1 MGMAIWRM
9 DRLSLLELLV
19 HKLSA
24 NHGIGVV
31 TLPLMPKVIFRI
43 AVQAVLG
50 LIVPQPARAWLPQH
64 LRRFQKGDPHPQHL
78 HVAAASPD
86 APEVVLS
93 FLLAFAPRL
102 LGLLVFYSAIVF
114 CCYTLGVGLAV
125 VSLSIKPC
133 FFV

>member
-1 MGMAIWRM
+1 MAIWRM